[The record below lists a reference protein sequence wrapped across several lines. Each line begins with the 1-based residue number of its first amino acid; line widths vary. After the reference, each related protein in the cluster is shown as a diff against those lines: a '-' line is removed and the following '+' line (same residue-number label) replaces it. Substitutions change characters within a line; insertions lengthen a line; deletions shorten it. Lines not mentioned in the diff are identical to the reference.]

1 MRFPNL
7 LPQSEI
13 DQHLRRSKPRLAN
26 APALPWGSAL
36 FGLTLFFLMQA
47 VL

>member
-7 LPQSEI
+7 LTQPEI
-13 DQHLRRSKPRLAN
+13 DQHLRRSKPRN
-26 APALPWGSAL
+26 AGAAALPWGSAL

-47 VL
+47 II